1 MRFAYCVPHGHCL
14 DADVDRALRAQE
26 LFAESVHETGA
37 DAAKIMEEPAP
48 HILQYST
55 NVMCMWCEQVV
66 LDATS

>member
-1 MRFAYCVPHGHCL
+1 VADLGGRRL

-26 LFAESVHETGA
+26 LFAETGV
-37 DAAKIMEEPAP
+37 DAAKILGEPAP